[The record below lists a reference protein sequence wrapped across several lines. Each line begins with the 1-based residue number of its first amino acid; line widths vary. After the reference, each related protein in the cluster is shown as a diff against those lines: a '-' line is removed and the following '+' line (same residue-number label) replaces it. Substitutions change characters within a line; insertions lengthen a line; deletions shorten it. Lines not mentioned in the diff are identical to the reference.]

1 MDERDNTRLRD
12 MLTEASRAQ
21 KFVTDRTQDD
31 LYSDDMLAYA
41 VIRTL
46 QIIGEA
52 ASKVSFD
59 MQTCHPQ
66 IAWR

>member
-1 MDERDNTRLRD
+1 MNESDNTRLRD
-12 MLTEASRAQ
+12 ILTEARRAQ
-21 KFVTDRTQDD
+21 KFVMDRTQDD

-52 ASKVSFD
+52 ASKVSAD
-59 MQTCHPQ
+59 TQTCHP
-66 IAWR
+66 